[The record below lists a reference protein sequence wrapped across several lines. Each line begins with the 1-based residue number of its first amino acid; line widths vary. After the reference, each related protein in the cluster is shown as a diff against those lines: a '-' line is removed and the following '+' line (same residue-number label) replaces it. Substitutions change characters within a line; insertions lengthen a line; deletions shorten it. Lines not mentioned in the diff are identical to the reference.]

1 MVTKLKDKKLTTSLI
16 CCNNIFQIIMKK
28 QNVTTVAIIIA
39 LGGFLFGYDIAMMS
53 GTTSQLETNFNLNSI
68 WLGFTVAI
76 AIIGTILG
84 TLIIGKPAE
93 KYGRKK
99 SLIFL
104 SSLFA
109 LSTLGSAFA
118 LNWGMLLIFRFITG
132 VLLGCITVVTPMF
145 IAEISPAKKRGQ
157 LVLLNQF
164 FVVSAIF
171 LAFVVNFFL
180 SKTIEDGSWR
190 WMIGVE
196 LIPALIFFALL
207 SLVPESPRWL
217 VNQNRS
223 EEALIV
229 FKRLNAKNPEEE
241 VAIVKKSVK
250 EEVKM
255 GHGKLFVKENR
266 FPIII
271 AVLIAAFNQLAGIN
285 AIMIYAPRVFE
296 MAGFASD
303 SALLQS
309 ISIGAT
315 NLLFTF
321 VALFLIDRYGRRTLL
336 MLGSVGMVFFLG
348 MLSKAFF
355 TNNFTELG
363 GYGVMI
369 YLMGFIAFFA
379 FSQGAV
385 LWVVI
390 SEIFPNKVRSKGQA
404 LGSFTHWIFAA
415 ALIWGFPIFA
425 EMPGIGGGPSFAF
438 FALMMILHFLFAWK
452 VIPETK
458 GKSLEEIQDFFKNRQ
473 KK

>member
-1 MVTKLKDKKLTTSLI
+1 
-16 CCNNIFQIIMKK
+16 MKT
-28 QNVTTVAIIIA
+28 QNVISISLIIA

-53 GTTSQLETNFNLNSI
+53 GTTSQLQSIFNLNST
-68 WLGFTVAI
+68 WLGFTITI
-76 AIIGTILG
+76 AILGTILG
-84 TLIIGKPAE
+84 TIIIGKPAE
-93 KYGRKK
+93 KYGRRK
-99 SLIFL
+99 SLIVL
-104 SSLFA
+104 SGLFSLA
-109 LSTLGSAFA
+109 ALGSATAFT
-118 LNWGMLLIFRFITG
+118 WELLLFFRFVSG

-171 LAFVVNFFL
+171 LAFVVNYFL
-180 SKTIEDGSWR
+180 AQLIAEGSWR

-196 LIPALIFFALL
+196 SLPAILFFGLL
-207 SLVPESPRWL
+207 FIVPESPRWL

-223 EEALIV
+223 VEALAV
-229 FKRLNAKNPEEE
+229 FIRIQAENPKEE
-241 VAIVKKSVK
+241 VAIVEKSV
-250 EEVKM
+250 ELELEL
-255 GHGKLFVKENR
+255 GHGKLFVKENKY
-266 FPIII
+266 PIIFAI
-271 AVLIAAFNQLAGIN
+271 LIAAFNQLAGIN

-296 MAGFASD
+296 MAGFTNNA
-303 SALLQS
+303 ALLQS

-336 MLGSVGMVFFLG
+336 MVGSVGMIFFLG

-355 TNNFTELG
+355 TSNFSEFG

-385 LWVVI
+385 LWVFL

-404 LGSFTHWIFAA
+404 LGSFTHWIMAA

-425 EMPGIGGGPSFAF
+425 EMPGVGGGPSFAF
-438 FALMMILHFLFAWK
+438 FAVMMVLHFFFAWK

-458 GKSLEEIQDFFKNRQ
+458 GKSLEEIQIEFTERRNKS
-473 KK
+473 K

>member
-1 MVTKLKDKKLTTSLI
+1 L
-16 CCNNIFQIIMKK
+16 
-28 QNVTTVAIIIA
+28 
-39 LGGFLFGYDIAMMS
+39 S
-53 GTTSQLETNFNLNSI
+53 G
-68 WLGFTVAI
+68 
-76 AIIGTILG
+76 
-84 TLIIGKPAE
+84 
-93 KYGRKK
+93 
-99 SLIFL
+99 
-104 SSLFA
+104 LFA
-109 LSTLGSAFA
+109 ISTIGSATAF
-118 LNWGMLLIFRFITG
+118 NWEMLLFFRFITG

-171 LAFVVNFFL
+171 LAFVVNYLLAQAFPE
-180 SKTIEDGSWR
+180 SSWR

-196 LIPALIFFALL
+196 FVPATIFFGLL
-207 SLVPESPRWL
+207 FLVPESPRWL

-229 FKRLNAKNPEEE
+229 FTRVKAENPAEE
-241 VAIVKKSVK
+241 VAIVKNSVEQEIK
-250 EEVKM
+250 L

-266 FPIII
+266 LPVMI
-271 AVLIAAFNQLAGIN
+271 AILIAAFNQLAGIN

-296 MAGFASD
+296 MAGFGTNAS
-303 SALLQS
+303 LLQS

-315 NLLFTF
+315 NLLFTLI
-321 VALFLIDRYGRRTLL
+321 ALFLIDRYGRRTLL
-336 MLGSVGMVFFLG
+336 MAGSVGMVFFLG

-355 TNNFTELG
+355 TNNFNELG

-415 ALIWGFPIFA
+415 AIIWGFPVLNNSV
-425 EMPGIGGGPSFAF
+425 GGGISFGF
-438 FALMMILHFLFAWK
+438 FSIMMVLHFLFAWK
-452 VIPETK
+452 VLPETK
-458 GKSLEEIQDFFKNRQ
+458 GKSLEEIQVDFTNRR
-473 KK
+473 KS

>member
-1 MVTKLKDKKLTTSLI
+1 
-16 CCNNIFQIIMKK
+16 MKT
-28 QNVTTVAIIIA
+28 QNVISVALIIA

-53 GTTSQLETNFNLNSI
+53 GTTSQLEAIFNLNST
-68 WLGFTVAI
+68 WLGFTIAI
-76 AIIGTILG
+76 AILGTIVG

-93 KYGRKK
+93 KYGRRR
-99 SLIFL
+99 SLIVL
-104 SSLFA
+104 SGLFA
-109 LSTLGSAFA
+109 IAALGSATSF
-118 LNWGMLLIFRFITG
+118 NWELLLFFRFVTG

-171 LAFVVNFFL
+171 LAFVVNYLLAKAFGN
-180 SKTIEDGSWR
+180 SSWR
-190 WMIGVE
+190 LMIGIE
-196 LIPALIFFALL
+196 FIPATLFFALL
-207 SLVPESPRWL
+207 FLVPESPRWL
-217 VNQNRS
+217 VNQNRN
-223 EEALIV
+223 EEALVV
-229 FKRLNAKNPEEE
+229 FTRIRADNPKEE
-241 VAIVKKSVK
+241 VAIVQKSVDQ
-250 EEVKM
+250 ELHL

-266 FPIII
+266 FRVII
-271 AVLIAAFNQLAGIN
+271 AILMAAFNQLAGIN
-285 AIMIYAPRVFE
+285 AIMIYSPRVFE
-296 MAGFASD
+296 MAGFAND

-321 VALFLIDRYGRRTLL
+321 VALFLIDKYGRRTLL
-336 MLGSVGMVFFLG
+336 MTGSVGMVFFLG

-355 TNNFTELG
+355 TNNFSELG

-404 LGSFTHWIFAA
+404 LGTFTHWIFAA
-415 ALIWGFPIFA
+415 ALIWGFPVFA
-425 EMPGIGGGPSFAF
+425 KMPGIGGGPSFAF
-438 FALMMILHFLFAWK
+438 FAVMMVLHFFFAWK
-452 VIPETK
+452 VLPETK
-458 GKSLEEIQDFFKNRQ
+458 GKSLEEIQVEMGKLN
-473 KK
+473 K

>member
-1 MVTKLKDKKLTTSLI
+1 
-16 CCNNIFQIIMKK
+16 MKQ
-28 QNVTTVAIIIA
+28 QNVITVAIIIA

-53 GTTSQLETNFNLNSI
+53 GTTSQLESVFNLNST
-68 WLGFTVAI
+68 WLGFTISI

-84 TLIIGKPAE
+84 TVIIGKPAE
-93 KYGRKK
+93 KFGRRR
-99 SLIFL
+99 SLIVL
-104 SSLFA
+104 SGLFA
-109 LSTLGSAFA
+109 LSTIGSATA
-118 LNWGMLLIFRFITG
+118 ATWGVLLTFRFITG
-132 VLLGCITVVTPMF
+132 VLLGSISVVTPMF

-171 LAFVVNFFL
+171 LAFVVNYLLAQAFAD
-180 SKTIEDGSWR
+180 KSWR

-196 LIPALIFFALL
+196 AIPAAIFFVLL
-207 SLVPESPRWL
+207 NLVPESPRWL
-217 VNQNRS
+217 VNKGRVD
-223 EEALIV
+223 EALIV
-229 FKRLNAKNPEEE
+229 FKRIKAENPEAEVQLVKQSVEE
-241 VAIVKKSVK
+241 EDKI
-250 EEVKM
+250 
-255 GHGKLFVKENR
+255 GHGKLFVKENK
-266 FPIII
+266 FPIMI
-271 AVLIAAFNQLAGIN
+271 AILIAAFNQLAGIN

-296 MAGFASD
+296 LAGFGTNAS
-303 SALLQS
+303 LLQS

-321 VALFLIDRYGRRTLL
+321 VALFLIDKYGRRTLL
-336 MLGSVGMVFFLG
+336 MWGSVGMVFFLG

-355 TNNFTELG
+355 TENFSEFG

-385 LWVVI
+385 LWVVL

-425 EMPGIGGGPSFAF
+425 QMPGVGGGPSFAF
-438 FALMMILHFLFAWK
+438 FAAMMVLHFFFAWK
-452 VIPETK
+452 VLPETK
-458 GKSLEEIQDFFKNRQ
+458 GKSLEEIQQEFKLR
-473 KK
+473 K